1 MMMAL
6 NGKRVYLT
14 RLRNASLPELLHRV
28 MELYFLWRMR
38 NGADRVTRSLKA
50 LADDRFEI
58 EDLTLPTLRAM
69 AANDLL
75 TVLNAG
81 RTFNLNAPGAD
92 IDRFEETWKNAF
104 FSDVKQTNAVDIR
117 AVWER
122 ARLQHLTV
130 LLAHLSSGPDEGS
143 GDAAGFVRDAVLNW
157 IRNNPFLF
165 GPHYASA
172 MECGLRIPVF
182 CYCFQ
187 RLRTLS
193 GAERASIG
201 AAVFEH
207 GWLISKRLS
216 LYSSLGNH
224 TIAESV
230 GLIFA
235 GGAFRS
241 TPEGKEWIG
250 TGINLLN
257 QELHHQILDDGGAA
271 EQSFNYH
278 RFVLDLYWLAIDFLE
293 KNGLHDCGSWKSRLT
308 QGEEFLVSFDCGGR
322 PPAIGD
328 SDDGYAVAPGVAPSR
343 PYVAKILDRIRTFSA
358 SGYTILRTS
367 TDASLVFDHGP
378 IGMAPLYNH
387 GHADALAILVSKKGE
402 EILIDPGT
410 YRYNGEP
417 EWRRYFKSTR
427 AHNTVTIDGLD
438 QAVQE
443 TGFIWSRPYKA
454 KLLRTSDEAGSVMI
468 EAGHNGYT
476 RLKNPVA
483 FHKRTVLLLDGKDF
497 LIRDT
502 FSGKGDHRF
511 EINFHVHPDVCIR
524 KEDSWLRIQKGEAEI
539 SLMLLGDDDFEIVRG
554 QESSPFGWYSP
565 AYGVKVKSS
574 VLTCTRKGRPNEV
587 SFSTVIC
594 SGGYRPD
601 LGRLED
607 MAWHM

>member
-1 MMMAL
+1 MMMTL
-6 NGKRVYLT
+6 NGKRFYLT
-14 RLRNASLPELLHRV
+14 RLRNASLSELLYRIK
-28 MELYFLWRMR
+28 ELYFLRR
-38 NGADRVTRSLKA
+38 TRSEADRLPASLRA
-50 LADDRFEI
+50 LATDRFEI
-58 EDLTLPTLRAM
+58 EGLALPTLRTTM
-69 AANDLL
+69 SDDLL
-75 TVLNAG
+75 AAIKNG
-81 RTFNLNAPGAD
+81 RTFSLNASETD
-92 IDRFEETWKNAF
+92 IDRIEETWKRTF

-130 LLAHLSSGPDEGS
+130 LLAHLSSGPGEGS

-157 IRNNPFLF
+157 IRNNPFPF
-165 GPHYASA
+165 GLHYASA

-293 KNGLHDCGSWKSRLT
+293 KNGLHDCGSWKPRLT
-308 QGEEFLVSFDCGGR
+308 QGEEFLAAFDCDGR
-322 PPAIGD
+322 LPTIGD
-328 SDDGYAVAPGVAPSR
+328 SDDGYAIAPGVAPNR
-343 PYVAKILDRIRTFSA
+343 PHVAKIVDRIRTFSA

-378 IGMAPLYNH
+378 IGMAPFYNH

-410 YRYNGEP
+410 YRYNGEL
-417 EWRRYFKSTR
+417 EWRQYFKSTR

-443 TGFIWSRPYKA
+443 TSFIWSRPYKA
-454 KLLRTSDEAGSVMI
+454 KLLRTSDEVGSVLV
-468 EAGHNGYT
+468 EAGHDGYA
-476 RLKNPVA
+476 RLKNSVA
-483 FHKRTVLLLDGKDF
+483 FHKRTILVLDGKDF

-502 FSGKGDHRF
+502 FSGKGDHQF
-511 EINFHVHPDVCIR
+511 
-524 KEDSWLRIQKGEAEI
+524 
-539 SLMLLGDDDFEIVRG
+539 
-554 QESSPFGWYSP
+554 
-565 AYGVKVKSS
+565 
-574 VLTCTRKGRPNEV
+574 
-587 SFSTVIC
+587 
-594 SGGYRPD
+594 
-601 LGRLED
+601 
-607 MAWHM
+607 